1 MTIGVGN
8 LILASDYTTIKASV
22 DAIFGTGAGQSGY
35 GQTITSPAVLTGA
48 SISHI
53 EWDALRNDMIKCRQH
68 QNGTTVGSLSPTD
81 AGYVGGENLIIPT
94 TGLSITQ
101 VLAQQYSDFASLI
114 TTEKHLVDS
123 AQQTSYSLN
132 SQTRVTEWNG
142 IVTHTVTITDTNNNL
157 RYFFNSGSYIN
168 FTASRTGGTGTIKD
182 TDWTNM
188 LSAMGSIKMNYNSTT
203 SSSGTGTGTSIGF
216 NNLTTTDQLIYT
228 QSGGATFTANKYYIY
243 AKVDNATTPTVIT
256 LTIDFEDLDTS
267 GTDIN
272 VTGTLSSTVK
282 QVIATGS
289 NVAVAQ
295 LTASA
300 SSFTGGVPVPT
311 YLITP
316 NTTVATQGTV
326 VTFNISTT
334 QLPASSVLTMS
345 ITGGVVAADFVQNT
359 LSGGP
364 YPNGNSSFT
373 LTMATFLTN
382 QDLKTFTVNLL
393 DNGVIVASTAMISIP
408 PKGISYYA
416 AAVVKTVGTFIVGKT
431 YRVVNAAG
439 TTNTNWNIIGGTSGS
454 PIVYATGTD
463 FVAANTGSG
472 FGTGTANEA
481 QTFTIPTLV
490 TSIVVSGL
498 GGGGGSGAY
507 HDGGYG
513 EHANGGGP
521 GGGVSGVI
529 ATVASGNVCSFFV
542 GAGGGPGYYAGTDVI
557 GYGHDGTAT
566 EFLYNGTS
574 LFTCN
579 EGTTGYGGA
588 AGTSTITVGYSG
600 STSIGG
606 TCSAMSTV
614 DSSGIANKYDPW
626 SYVDTGGFSI
636 ANMGS
641 QAVSFP
647 TFPRNGLAQYPGI
660 IEIAYQ

>member
-203 SSSGTGTGTSIGF
+203 SSSGSGTGTSIGF

-408 PKGISYYA
+408 PKGTITITTSGIGSFTVPAGIITPLTVVYPTITGNITSTLTVTGGQVIPYNIGVMATLTTAATGSTFSTISAPAYNVLVYSWSAVVDLAANVNYNIITGRPGYSTVPQNTLIGNYA
-416 AAVVKTVGTFIVGKT
+416 A
-431 YRVVNAAG
+431 YLSS
-439 TTNTNWNIIGGTSGS
+439 GTSGRGA
-454 PIVYATGTD
+454 ITV
-463 FVAANTGSG
+463 N
-472 FGTGTANEA
+472 
-481 QTFTIPTLV
+481 QQPTLANNF
-490 TSIVVSGL
+490 IV
-498 GGGGGSGAY
+498 
-507 HDGGYG
+507 
-513 EHANGGGP
+513 
-521 GGGVSGVI
+521 
-529 ATVASGNVCSFFV
+529 NV
-542 GAGGGPGYYAGTDVI
+542 
-557 GYGHDGTAT
+557 
-566 EFLYNGTS
+566 
-574 LFTCN
+574 
-579 EGTTGYGGA
+579 
-588 AGTSTITVGYSG
+588 
-600 STSIGG
+600 
-606 TCSAMSTV
+606 
-614 DSSGIANKYDPW
+614 
-626 SYVDTGGFSI
+626 YVDDLAPRGASAYYVYI
-636 ANMGS
+636 SVS
-641 QAVSFP
+641 QDVPFVLSW
-647 TFPRNGLAQYPGI
+647 G
-660 IEIAYQ
+660 